1 MRHGAYPFFGGGQT
15 MDFNGVTR
23 TRAVGYGT
31 NGAPGF
37 ESGSQPTIT
46 EISSRKTPFRIES
59 NPQRIACWM
68 NDFNRVADMEPEV
81 RAISIP
87 R

>member
-15 MDFNGVTR
+15 MVFNGVTR

-46 EISSRKTPFRIES
+46 EISSRKTPFRI
-59 NPQRIACWM
+59 
-68 NDFNRVADMEPEV
+68 
-81 RAISIP
+81 
-87 R
+87 